1 MSRILL
7 IDDDFNLLQMV
18 KLMLERVG
26 HQVEISK
33 DGERGITLAAQN
45 QPDLAIIDVM
55 MPGLS
60 GYDVIRKLRTDP
72 QTARIPII
80 ILTARSQPM
89 DKEMALEAGANA
101 FLSKPVTAN
110 ELVDRVDAVLRAGV
124 NYRVHTGLLTE
135 PIPPQ
140 PAAPAASTPET
151 PSVPRPGPAPATAA
165 PEAPAPAERAAPR
178 PSRPARVPIGAE
190 DVARPAD
197 VLPTR
202 APVVTVIG
210 LRGGTGCT
218 TVAVNLAFTLA
229 SPTRR
234 VCLVDLS
241 TTSGHV
247 PLHIHLTP
255 PQNWGS
261 LLPLGDV
268 PDPRAVVQLL
278 AQHTSSGVSVL
289 AAPAVPS
296 TDVLSTTA
304 AENILRELASTFNPV
319 VADARS
325 LDSAVQGALRVS
337 STVVVV
343 MSDDPPSIQTTLQ
356 LLIALQAMHIEP
368 ARVRVVLNHIRPVID
383 VPAEMIQK
391 ALKRPLSVALPYEP
405 GHISAIRRG
414 VPLVQANPDSPFAK
428 GIQQLARTITV

>member
-33 DGERGITLAAQN
+33 DGERGIALAAQN
-45 QPDLAIIDVM
+45 QPDVAIIDVM

-135 PIPPQ
+135 PIPPRPAE
-140 PAAPAASTPET
+140 PAAAVPET
-151 PSVPRPGPAPATAA
+151 PSVPRPGPAPASPAV
-165 PEAPAPAERAAPR
+165 PEAPAKPR
-178 PSRPARVPIGAE
+178 PARAARVPIGAE
-190 DVARPAD
+190 DIARPSD
-197 VLPTR
+197 VPPTR
-202 APVVTVIG
+202 VPVVTVIG
-210 LRGGTGCT
+210 LRGGVGCT

-241 TTSGHV
+241 TASGHV
-247 PLHIHLTP
+247 QLHMHLTP
-255 PQNWGS
+255 SQNWGS

-268 PDPRAVVQLL
+268 PDPRTVGQLL
-278 AQHTSSGVSVL
+278 AQHPSSGVSLL
-289 AAPAVPS
+289 AAPVLPS
-296 TDVLSTTA
+296 AEALSMTC

-325 LDSAVQGALRVS
+325 LDSAVRGALRVS
-337 STVVVV
+337 STVVAV

-356 LLIALQAMHIEP
+356 LLIALQALPIEP
-368 ARVRVVLNHIRPVID
+368 ARIRVVLNHVRPAID
-383 VPAEMIQK
+383 VPADMIQK

-405 GHISAIRRG
+405 GHTNAIRRG

-428 GIQQLARTITV
+428 GIQQLARTITT

>member
-33 DGERGITLAAQN
+33 DGERGIALAAQN
-45 QPDLAIIDVM
+45 QPDVAIIDVM

-135 PIPPQ
+135 PIPPRPPE
-140 PAAPAASTPET
+140 PAAVVPET
-151 PSVPRPGPAPATAA
+151 PSVPRPGPAPAAA
-165 PEAPAPAERAAPR
+165 VPR
-178 PSRPARVPIGAE
+178 PARPARVPIGAE
-190 DVARPAD
+190 DIARPAD
-197 VLPTR
+197 VPPTR
-202 APVVTVIG
+202 VPVVTVIG
-210 LRGGTGCT
+210 LRGGVGCT

-229 SPTRR
+229 GPSRR

-241 TTSGHV
+241 TASGHV
-247 PLHIHLTP
+247 QLHMHLTP
-255 PQNWGS
+255 SQNWGS
-261 LLPLGDV
+261 LLPLGDM
-268 PDPRAVVQLL
+268 PDPRAVGQLL
-278 AQHTSSGVSVL
+278 AQHPSSGVSLL
-289 AAPAVPS
+289 AAPVLPS
-296 TDVLSTTA
+296 AEALSTTC

-325 LDSAVQGALRVS
+325 LDSAVRGALRVS
-337 STVVVV
+337 STVVAV

-356 LLIALQAMHIEP
+356 LLIALQAMQIEP
-368 ARVRVVLNHIRPVID
+368 ARMRVVLNHVRPAID
-383 VPAEMIQK
+383 VPADMIQK

-405 GHISAIRRG
+405 GHINAIRRG

-428 GIQQLARTITV
+428 SIQQLARTITT

>member
-33 DGERGITLAAQN
+33 DGERGIALAAQN
-45 QPDLAIIDVM
+45 QPDVAIIDVM

-135 PIPPQ
+135 PIPPRPAE
-140 PAAPAASTPET
+140 PAAAVPET
-151 PSVPRPGPAPATAA
+151 PSVPRPGPVPAAA
-165 PEAPAPAERAAPR
+165 AVPEAPAVPR
-178 PSRPARVPIGAE
+178 PARPARVPIGAE
-190 DVARPAD
+190 DIARPVD
-197 VLPTR
+197 VPPTR
-202 APVVTVIG
+202 VPVVTVIG
-210 LRGGTGCT
+210 LRGGVGCT

-241 TTSGHV
+241 TASGHV
-247 PLHIHLTP
+247 PLHMHLTP
-255 PQNWGS
+255 SQNWGS
-261 LLPLGDV
+261 LLPLGDM
-268 PDPRAVVQLL
+268 PDPRAVGQLL
-278 AQHTSSGVSVL
+278 ARHPSSGVSLL
-289 AAPAVPS
+289 AAPALPS
-296 TDVLSTTA
+296 AEALSTTC
-304 AENILRELASTFNPV
+304 AENILRELTSTFNPV

-325 LDSAVQGALRVS
+325 LDSAVRGALRVS
-337 STVVVV
+337 STVVAV

-356 LLIALQAMHIEP
+356 LLIALQALPIEP
-368 ARVRVVLNHIRPVID
+368 ARIRVVLNHVRPAID
-383 VPAEMIQK
+383 VPADMIQK

-405 GHISAIRRG
+405 GHINAIRRG

-428 GIQQLARTITV
+428 GIQQLARTITA

>member
-33 DGERGITLAAQN
+33 DGERGLTLAAQN
-45 QPDLAIIDVM
+45 QPDVAIIDVM

-101 FLSKPVTAN
+101 FLSKPVTAQ
-110 ELVDRVDAVLRAGV
+110 ELVERVDAVLRAGV

-135 PIPPQ
+135 AIPPH
-140 PAAPAASTPET
+140 PAESEPET
-151 PSVPRPGPAPATAA
+151 PSVPRPGPAPVAPGVSAA
-165 PEAPAPAERAAPR
+165 PAAAQPPASR
-178 PSRPARVPIGAE
+178 PSKPAHVPIGAE
-190 DVARPAD
+190 DVARSAD
-197 VLPTR
+197 VPPTR

-210 LRGGTGCT
+210 LRGGVGCT

-229 SPTRR
+229 SPSRR
-234 VCLVDLS
+234 VCLADLS
-241 TTSGHV
+241 TASGHV
-247 PLHIHLTP
+247 PLHMHLTP

-261 LLPLGDV
+261 LLPLGDL
-268 PDPRAVVQLL
+268 PDPRAVGQLL
-278 AQHTSSGVSVL
+278 VQHPSSGVSVL

-296 TDVLSTTA
+296 ADTLSTA
-304 AENILRELASTFNPV
+304 SAENILRELASAFNPV
-319 VADARS
+319 VVDARS

-337 STVVVV
+337 STVVAV

-368 ARVRVVLNHIRPVID
+368 ARVRVVLNHVRPAID

-391 ALKRPLSVALPYEP
+391 ALKRPLSAALPYEP
-405 GHISAIRRG
+405 GHTSAIRRG

-428 GIQQLARTITV
+428 GIQQLARTITA

>member
-33 DGERGITLAAQN
+33 DGERGLALAAQD
-45 QPDLAIIDVM
+45 QPDVAIIDVM

-101 FLSKPVTAN
+101 FLSKPVTAQ

-135 PIPPQ
+135 AIPPH
-140 PAAPAASTPET
+140 PAESAPET
-151 PSVPRPGPAPATAA
+151 PSVPRPGPASAA
-165 PEAPAPAERAAPR
+165 PAAAQPPAPS
-178 PSRPARVPIGAE
+178 PSKPARVPIGAE

-197 VLPTR
+197 VPPTR
-202 APVVTVIG
+202 VSVVTVIG
-210 LRGGTGCT
+210 LRGGVGCT

-229 SPTRR
+229 SPSRR
-234 VCLVDLS
+234 VCLADFS
-241 TTSGHV
+241 TASGHV
-247 PLHIHLTP
+247 PLHMHLTP
-255 PQNWGS
+255 SQNWGS

-268 PDPRAVVQLL
+268 PDPRMVGQLL
-278 AQHTSSGVSVL
+278 AQHPSSGVAVL
-289 AAPAVPS
+289 AAPPVPS
-296 TDVLSTTA
+296 AETLSTA
-304 AENILRELASTFNPV
+304 SAENVLRELASTFNPV
-319 VADARS
+319 VVDARS

-337 STVVVV
+337 STVVAV
-343 MSDDPPSIQTTLQ
+343 MGDDPPSIQTTLQ
-356 LLIALQAMHIEP
+356 LLMALQKMQIEP
-368 ARVRVVLNHIRPVID
+368 ERVRVVLNHVRPAID

-391 ALKRPLSVALPYEP
+391 ALKRPLSAALPYEP

-428 GIQQLARTITV
+428 GIQQFSRTITM